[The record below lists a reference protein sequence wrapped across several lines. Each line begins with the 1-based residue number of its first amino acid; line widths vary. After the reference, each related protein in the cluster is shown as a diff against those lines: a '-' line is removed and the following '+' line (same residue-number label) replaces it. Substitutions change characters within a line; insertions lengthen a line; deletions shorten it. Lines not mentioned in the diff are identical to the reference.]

1 MANTQNR
8 REGVSTGN
16 RSRRED
22 MGRIH
27 IDVLLL
33 VQGGTVAWRVL
44 VRWWWWWRVL
54 VRWGGGGGVLARVI
68 SSEVG

>member
-44 VRWWWWWRVL
+44 VRW
-54 VRWGGGGGVLARVI
+54 GGGGGVLARVI